1 MADGK
6 RLRRETF
13 FQILLD
19 AHDCL
24 GLAGDGRSRPQ
35 WVGEPIRIKNESR
48 DILMVL
54 DISTS
59 MLERDFAFQG
69 QAIDRLTAVKLVAGD
84 FIKKRANDRIGLIL
98 FGTRAYLQAPLTFD
112 HQSVNK
118 ILWEMDAGMA
128 GKLYCNRERF
138 GTGPE
143 KPERCAE
150 SGQ

>member
-24 GLAGDGRSRPQ
+24 GLAGDGRSPAAMGRQ
-35 WVGEPIRIKNESR
+35 SQSDQKREQY
-48 DILMVL
+48 ILMVL

-69 QAIDRLTAVKLVAGD
+69 QAIDRLTAVKLVAGE
-84 FIKKRANDRIGLIL
+84 FYKK
-98 FGTRAYLQAPLTFD
+98 TCQ
-112 HQSVNK
+112 
-118 ILWEMDAGMA
+118 
-128 GKLYCNRERF
+128 
-138 GTGPE
+138 
-143 KPERCAE
+143 
-150 SGQ
+150 